1 MESEKLWLKLRSSFW
16 FLPAIYGLIAIGLVF
31 AVHNLD
37 SWLIHHHKMQLP
49 QVLLTSSDVAKELYS
64 ALVTAIL
71 TMTTISISVIMAV
84 LTTYSSQF
92 SPRTLQDFMRSS
104 STHHVL
110 GFYSFGFIFA
120 LLHLILVDKNSL
132 VIGPIFMG
140 LIAIMI
146 LGFFIYFIH
155 YSARW
160 VQVNHLIAKI
170 RIDGSRVIHNTY
182 KSREYLAYSNWNEE
196 EVNEIKRKCTTL
208 IHAKNPGYIQTIDF
222 KNLVA
227 WSRQHNAALILN
239 VQVGDYVLEDYPLLH
254 ITVSEDQK
262 YSKELH
268 EYIIID
274 SERTDILDI
283 EFSLQKLVDIALRAI
298 SPAINDP
305 HTAINCINRI
315 GELLHETGKNYRET
329 CYLADKEKQLR
340 VIHHPK
346 KFEDYLYKSFYQIRH
361 YGRDDISIIYG
372 IMEVLYKLS
381 VVSNN
386 SIKQKLWKF
395 HYYITDV
402 IEWDFLSEL
411 DRQHMQSIC
420 DAFKACHQNGYSP
433 SPS

>member
-283 EFSLQKLVDIALRAI
+283 EFSLQKWLI
-298 SPAINDP
+298 
-305 HTAINCINRI
+305 
-315 GELLHETGKNYRET
+315 LH
-329 CYLADKEKQLR
+329 
-340 VIHHPK
+340 
-346 KFEDYLYKSFYQIRH
+346 
-361 YGRDDISIIYG
+361 
-372 IMEVLYKLS
+372 
-381 VVSNN
+381 
-386 SIKQKLWKF
+386 
-395 HYYITDV
+395 
-402 IEWDFLSEL
+402 
-411 DRQHMQSIC
+411 
-420 DAFKACHQNGYSP
+420 
-433 SPS
+433 